1 MHGGLYIFLWWYL
14 VTLWTHV
21 PHVPLSLCLCT
32 RIWQLMFFAREPF
45 FASFRLRFYVF
56 WFRKRSLK
64 QNPLEHWS
72 VQDSVHAQPNAFCKI
87 YHHKIKSKHALQLAQ
102 ILASK
107 MLLSDV
113 GPPRIRDQRCFINMG
128 LSECANHAVGICIQR
143 LQVIYENGGI
153 LYSKHHCLI
162 RWQELIWT
170 LLPEFRSNV
179 IRPQSQKI
187 ACGIRPET
195 PQIFTETLDEVGF
208 IIAYPVFFSF

>member
-102 ILASK
+102 ILCQQNASFRCWPAK
-107 MLLSDV
+107 NQGSEVFHQHGSFRMCESCRWNLHITTPSDLRKRGNFILQTPLSNSMTRVD
-113 GPPRIRDQRCFINMG
+113 
-128 LSECANHAVGICIQR
+128 
-143 LQVIYENGGI
+143 
-153 LYSKHHCLI
+153 
-162 RWQELIWT
+162 
-170 LLPEFRSNV
+170 
-179 IRPQSQKI
+179 
-187 ACGIRPET
+187 
-195 PQIFTETLDEVGF
+195 LD
-208 IIAYPVFFSF
+208 SFAWIP